1 MKVKKES
8 RTTLTCIEVHGIN
21 SGTPEHA
28 LKDIKNAG
36 HSPIH
41 QTVEDKHFRVFQK
54 ACPD

>member
-8 RTTLTCIEVHGIN
+8 RTTLTCIEAHGIN

-28 LKDIKNAG
+28 LKDMKNAG
-36 HSPIH
+36 HSPTH

-54 ACPD
+54 SCPD